1 MVIALAASLVT
12 VSGCSSTRREC
23 RDATGKVLPSSACTS
38 GVAGARWV
46 TVRSS
51 SYGGFGTT
59 GGSFGA

>member
-1 MVIALAASLVT
+1 MVIALAASM
-12 VSGCSSTRREC
+12 VSLTGCASTRREC

-46 TVRSS
+46 TVRNASS
-51 SYGGFGTT
+51 GGFGTT